1 MDKKFIPRLHLHR
14 QIVNCGHRVF
24 IYTTIHPFHYRK
36 NMNLLNPLRT
46 LMLLWAIFLPQAYAA
61 GDFIKTGSMIE
72 GRHGHTALQLPNGKV
87 LVAGGYGFD
96 TQLSRAELY
105 DQSSGAWSRTGAM
118 KHARNSHTATLL
130 PNGKVLVAGGYS
142 ENDAL
147 ASAELYNPATG
158 TWSQTGSMY
167 YARSRH
173 TATLLPNGRVLVAG
187 GAGGEFGELFSSAE
201 LYDSTTGKWIT
212 TGPMSYYYEYHTA
225 TLLKGGKVLVTGG
238 GDDKTRAELY
248 DPTTKM
254 WSTTRSM
261 NEARIAHS
269 ATLLPN
275 GKVLVAGG
283 DGLEFKSDASSSAE
297 LYDPAIQSWSL
308 TGSMAYGRVCHTALL
323 ANGRVMV
330 AGGWSNS
337 FSGDGVSS
345 VEFYDSTT
353 GTWSSAASM
362 GNARALHTS
371 TPLSGGKVLMAGGWG
386 DDISKSSAELYREQP
401 IKPIITSDLSP
412 ASFPKGKLIPRFA
425 ITTNFG
431 AKTFSATG
439 LPKGLTLNMKNGIIS
454 GKPTKIQTCTVT
466 LIAKKMKGKKV
477 EQQATATKVI
487 IVF

>member
-1 MDKKFIPRLHLHR
+1 
-14 QIVNCGHRVF
+14 
-24 IYTTIHPFHYRK
+24 
-36 NMNLLNPLRT
+36 MNLLNPLRT

-212 TGPMSYYYEYHTA
+212 TGPMSYYYKDHTA

-238 GDDKTRAELY
+238 GDDQTRAELY
-248 DPTTKM
+248 DTTTRM

-261 NEARIAHS
+261 NEARILHS

-283 DGLEFKSDASSSAE
+283 FGVGFYSEESSSAE

-308 TGSMAYGRVCHTALL
+308 TGSMVAYGRAGHTALL

-330 AGGWSNS
+330 AGGDSNPG
-337 FSGDGVSS
+337 FSGVATPS

-353 GTWSSAASM
+353 GAWSSAASM
-362 GNARALHTS
+362 GNARAFHTS
-371 TPLSGGKVLMAGGWG
+371 TPLSGGKVLVAGGWG
-386 DDISKSSAELYREQP
+386 DDLSPSSAELYREQP
-401 IKPIITSDLSP
+401 TNPIITSDLSQ

-454 GKPTKIQTCTVT
+454 GKPTRIQTCTVT
-466 LIAKKMKGKKV
+466 LIAKKMRGKKV